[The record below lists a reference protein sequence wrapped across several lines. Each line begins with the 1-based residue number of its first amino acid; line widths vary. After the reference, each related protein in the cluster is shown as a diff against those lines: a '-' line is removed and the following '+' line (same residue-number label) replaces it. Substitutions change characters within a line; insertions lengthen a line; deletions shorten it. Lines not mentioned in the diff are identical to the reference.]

1 MLSSRVSHDG
11 GQTACLTHVT
21 VPGSWTAVTFLFIQ
35 VVFELPLGHQNV
47 EVTRLLKEAHVPH
60 GDVGG
65 EHPLKLPTPRILV
78 LCLHQDA
85 NIIWGQDVQDRRIKI
100 LQTRATQHQGEV
112 NYILSVPLPAPQILS
127 GRDVHVSETFGTQT
141 TWEMKKFRLSGEPS
155 HSY

>member
-1 MLSSRVSHDG
+1 MLSSGVSHDRR
-11 GQTACLTHVT
+11 QTACLTHVT
-21 VPGSWTAVTFLFIQ
+21 VPGSWTPVTFVFIQ

-47 EVTRLLKEAHVPH
+47 EVTRLLKEAQVPH

-85 NIIWGQDVQDRRIKI
+85 NISWGQDVQDRRIKI

-112 NYILSVPLPAPQILS
+112 NHVLLVPLPTPQILS
-127 GRDVHVSETFGTQT
+127 GRDVHVSETFRTQT
-141 TWEMKKFRLSGEPS
+141 MWEMKKSKLSGEPS
-155 HSY
+155 CS